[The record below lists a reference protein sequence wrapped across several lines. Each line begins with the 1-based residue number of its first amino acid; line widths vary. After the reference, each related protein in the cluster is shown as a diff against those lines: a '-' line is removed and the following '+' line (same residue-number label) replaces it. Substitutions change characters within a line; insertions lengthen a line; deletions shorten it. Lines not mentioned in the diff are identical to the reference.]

1 MQATL
6 AQQLTIFSFGAAT
19 FMFTLV
25 GVIAFV
31 SMLRLMR
38 LERLANMPMTV
49 APQPAVVKREQP
61 QTNVDTKPK
70 PPLRTQTTPK
80 IDIQIDP
87 VEEPVAESRYKPR
100 SVSRAG

>member
-38 LERLANMPMTV
+38 LERLANMPV
-49 APQPAVVKREQP
+49 AIAPQPVVKREQP

-70 PPLRTQTTPK
+70 PPLRTQMTPK

-87 VEEPVAESRYKPR
+87 ADEPVAESRYKPR

>member
-38 LERLANMPMTV
+38 LERLASMSVAV
-49 APQPAVVKREQP
+49 APQPVMKREQP
-61 QTNVDTKPK
+61 QTNVDTQPK
-70 PPLRTQTTPK
+70 PLLRTQATPK

-87 VEEPVAESRYKPR
+87 VDEPIAESRYKPR